1 MTHAAYI
8 YPAYGVAVI
17 ATLALVIHSWTA
29 MRRAER
35 AAAQQRDDRR

>member
-1 MTHAAYI
+1 VTHAAYI

-17 ATLALVIHSWTA
+17 ATLGLVIHAFTT

-35 AAAQQRDDRR
+35 AAARQREDRA